1 MAPTQESRI
10 PVAPEVARYAEAVV
24 NRLQSL
30 LGDSLLGTY
39 LIGSGSLGG
48 DEPGSSDIDI
58 IAVCATPLA
67 LHAKQ
72 AIAEALDHRVLP
84 CPARGL
90 EFVLYSKDAV
100 SAPERSPRFELNFN
114 TGAGMTHRFS
124 PGPENEPTHWYV
136 IYLHIAPDHA
146 VPLAGRP
153 RVLGPGRENEPTHW
167 YVIALDIAREHGVP
181 LAGPPARE
189 LLARQP
195 RAWVLGAIRDSL
207 SWHSPQEPSTPHNV
221 LNACRAWRHVEEGVW
236 CTKREAAAWA
246 RTRLEDPSII
256 DAALE
261 RRRGVPGPG
270 PNAPT
275 VPPPLR

>member
-48 DEPGSSDIDI
+48 YEPGSSDIDI

-136 IYLHIAPDHA
+136 ID
-146 VPLAGRP
+146 
-153 RVLGPGRENEPTHW
+153 
-167 YVIALDIAREHGVP
+167 LDIAREHAVP

-207 SWHSPQEPSTPHNV
+207 SWHSREEPSSPNNV

-261 RRRGVPGPG
+261 RRRGLPGPG
-270 PNAPT
+270 LNAEA
-275 VPPPLR
+275 VRALVRRVQDAVERASA